1 MAKAIIFDLDGVLID
16 SKEIHFNSLNLA
28 LSKVDKKFIISKAEQ
43 ASTFEGLTT
52 KSKLSI
58 LTQTRGLDKNLY
70 EKIWLDKQKYSAV
83 MFSSISRDEEL
94 INLFKLIKLNGIG
107 IAVASNSIR
116 ITLDTCLTALGV
128 FEYADYTLSN
138 EDVVTPKPNPEI
150 YNKCLA
156 KFKLKPTDAV
166 IFEDSQIGIAAA
178 KSSGAHV
185 VTVGSRADL
194 TFDKIVSSIDYLK
207 NGVSNV

>member
-28 LSKVDKKFIISKAEQ
+28 LSKVDKKFIISKTEQ

-58 LTQTRGLDKNLY
+58 LTQTRGLDVDLY
-70 EKIWLDKQKYSAV
+70 EKIWLNKQRYSAI

-94 INLFKLIKLNGIG
+94 ISFFKLIKFNGIK

-116 ITLDTCLTALGV
+116 TTLDTCLQSLGV
-128 FEYADYTLSN
+128 FDYADYTLSN
-138 EDVVTPKPNPEI
+138 EDVATPKPNPEI
-150 YNKCLA
+150 YNKCLS
-156 KFKLKPTDAV
+156 KFELQPTDAV
-166 IFEDSQIGIAAA
+166 IFEDSPIGIAAA
-178 KSSGAHV
+178 KSCGAYV
-185 VTVGSRADL
+185 VEVGSRSDL
-194 TFDKIVSSIDYLK
+194 TFDKITKSIEYLR
-207 NGVSNV
+207 NGEKIV